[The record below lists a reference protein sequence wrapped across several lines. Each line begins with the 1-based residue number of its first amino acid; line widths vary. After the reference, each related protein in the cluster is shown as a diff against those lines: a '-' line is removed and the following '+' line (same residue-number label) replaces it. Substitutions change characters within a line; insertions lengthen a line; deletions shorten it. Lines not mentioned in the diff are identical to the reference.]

1 VHAFIHSCRSVL
13 VLHGH
18 AFFTAANVSSAQ
30 LYILARP
37 LPHLHQLA
45 SDIGELALVQL
56 GIPEDGVCV
65 VEAVLDPSVL
75 LDVVQVD
82 ETTRVCVTVGGS
94 QNTPLSELQR
104 LVVLKIVLVLGIEH
118 TVGECLTGADT
129 EQVAGKA
136 STVAVDVVER
146 RAFLRRHTR
155 AHGTL
160 KSIVR
165 GTSGRYEVR
174 LLTMLKPMPL

>member
-1 VHAFIHSCRSVL
+1 ML
-13 VLHGH
+13 VLDGY
-18 AFFTAANVSSAQ
+18 AFFTAANTSSAQ

-82 ETTRVCVTVGGS
+82 EATRVCVTVGGS
-94 QNTPLSELQR
+94 QDTPLSELQR
-104 LVVLKIVLVLGIEH
+104 LVVLEIVLVLGIEH

-136 STVAVDVVER
+136 SAVAVDVVES

-160 KSIVR
+160 ISMVR
-165 GTSGRYEVR
+165 ETSGRYEVR